1 MLIDPNRKYD
11 VIGDIH
17 GCVKVLERL
26 LSGLGYRRQNGVW
39 RHRERQALFLG
50 DLVDRGPHI
59 REVVHLVRDMMDA
72 GQAQCLMGNH
82 EWYALVWD
90 EPMANG
96 QGTVRQHSENNL
108 RLIRETLDQFA
119 NYPADWQDFRAW
131 VREMPFML
139 DAGRFR
145 LVHACWDDDLIRGLR
160 SSYPNGVIDSA
171 FIQQSAEQS
180 SFASQCI
187 QRLLRG
193 IDMPLPDGLTMTSRD
208 GYVRSVFR
216 TKFWEESPQTYGD
229 IVFQPD
235 RLPDEVANLPLTNQ
249 QKADMLHY
257 GLDQP
262 MLFVGHY
269 WCRGN
274 PAPLRPN
281 LACLD
286 YSAVRCGK
294 LVAYRLDEE
303 TELDPRKFFWVEV
316 KRPELDQ

>member
-1 MLIDPNRKYD
+1 MLIDPTRKYD
-11 VIGDIH
+11 IIGDIH

-26 LSGLGYRRQNGVW
+26 LSGLGYSRQGGVW
-39 RHRERQALFLG
+39 RHRERQVLFLG

-59 REVVHLVRDMMDA
+59 REVVHLVHDMVQA

-82 EWYALVWD
+82 EWYALAWD
-90 EPMANG
+90 EPLVG
-96 QGTVRQHSENNL
+96 GGTVRQHNANNL
-108 RLIRETLDQFA
+108 RLIRETLEQFA
-119 NYPADWQDFRAW
+119 GHPHDWRDFLGWA
-131 VREMPFML
+131 RELPLLM

-145 LVHACWDDDLIRGLR
+145 LVHACWDDALIAGLR
-160 SSYPNGVIDSA
+160 YSHPDAVVDQA
-171 FIQQSAEQS
+171 FIQQSAEPD

-193 IDMPLPDGLTMTSRD
+193 IDMPLPEGLTMTSRD

-216 TKFWEESPQTYGD
+216 TKFWAEDPQTYAD

-235 RLPDEVANLPLTNQ
+235 RLPDEVANLPLSNL
-249 QKADMLHY
+249 QKADLLHY

-262 MLFVGHY
+262 PLFVGHY
-269 WCRGN
+269 WCKGT
-274 PAPLRPN
+274 PVPLRPN

-294 LVAYRLDEE
+294 LVAYRLDDE
-303 TELDPRKFFWVEV
+303 TVLDPRKFFWVEV